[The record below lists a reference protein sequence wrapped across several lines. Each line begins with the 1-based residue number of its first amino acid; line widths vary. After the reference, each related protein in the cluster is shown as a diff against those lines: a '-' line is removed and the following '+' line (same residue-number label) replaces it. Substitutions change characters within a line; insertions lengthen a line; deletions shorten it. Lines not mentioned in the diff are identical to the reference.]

1 MIAILLRS
9 AACAAALLAALPARG
24 TAAEE
29 PVELAWEQLIPQ
41 GGRRAASSPPTWGI
55 VQHGQLDPA
64 PEAEGS
70 GTAVVADYDGER
82 VRIPGF
88 IVPLAF
94 EGDGVRTFLL
104 VPYVG
109 ACIHVPPPPPN
120 QIIYVESRDAIQV
133 RAAFEPVSVTGTLAA
148 TTHSTEL
155 AEVGYRIA
163 ADEVTLFVQDRPRFL
178 FEVR

>member
-1 MIAILLRS
+1 
-9 AACAAALLAALPARG
+9 
-24 TAAEE
+24 
-29 PVELAWEQLIPQ
+29 
-41 GGRRAASSPPTWGI
+41 
-55 VQHGQLDPA
+55 
-64 PEAEGS
+64 
-70 GTAVVADYDGER
+70 
-82 VRIPGF
+82 
-88 IVPLAF
+88 
-94 EGDGVRTFLL
+94 VRTFLL

-109 ACIHVPPPPPN
+109 TCIHVPPPPPN
-120 QIIYVESRDAIQV
+120 QIIYVESEDAIQV